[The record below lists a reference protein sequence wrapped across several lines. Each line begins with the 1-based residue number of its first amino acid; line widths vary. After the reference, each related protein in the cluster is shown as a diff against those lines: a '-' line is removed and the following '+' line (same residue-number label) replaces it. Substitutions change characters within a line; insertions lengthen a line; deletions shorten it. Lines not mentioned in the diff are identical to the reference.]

1 MKKRILAL
9 LLSALMLMVL
19 VAGCGEEPAAES
31 ADPGATTGGEST
43 DGEIVELTW
52 YWSAMASPRTTT
64 PGRPTSTPT
73 WKRRSVFT

>member
-1 MKKRILAL
+1 MKKKILAL

-52 YWSAMASPRTTT
+52 YMVGNGMPENYDAWK
-64 PGRPTSTPT
+64 PT
-73 WKRRSVFT
+73 RAQ